1 MKFGFTL
8 LILQNFYSRKPQGL
22 AGALQDLGIQFA
34 GREHSGTI
42 TVIILK
48 KRTGFH
54 CFLITLFH

>member
-34 GREHSGTI
+34 GREHSGTS
-42 TVIILK
+42 ILK
-48 KRTGFH
+48 KKKKKKKQAS
-54 CFLITLFH
+54 ITF